1 MTSLHLSP
9 TAPDESLQSEMPIIR
24 EGGLSLPNMTCPTGL
39 EYLTVLDY
47 LGIRLKNTIEVDHFW
62 NAKNEFF
69 VLNIRGETIFNVTE
83 QSDWWGRL
91 CFGASRTCEFHV
103 TDTYGREVLRM
114 IQPFTCSFQR
124 LLVYSEDILLG
135 SVSQNCFFLRPK
147 FSINDS
153 TGKTVLKLK
162 GPRFPNCNNI
172 VYKIKS
178 ADNKHKV
185 GQIKMTFKM
194 NYFIPFTD
202 ITTNDFN
209 INFPLDLDVKIKSV
223 LLGACF
229 LLDLFYKRRRQSI
242 LL

>member
-1 MTSLHLSP
+1 M
-9 TAPDESLQSEMPIIR
+9 
-24 EGGLSLPNMTCPTGL
+24 
-39 EYLTVLDY
+39 
-47 LGIRLKNTIEVDHFW
+47 
-62 NAKNEFF
+62 
-69 VLNIRGETIFNVTE
+69 
-83 QSDWWGRL
+83 
-91 CFGASRTCEFHV
+91 
-103 TDTYGREVLRM
+103 
-114 IQPFTCSFQR
+114 QR

-172 VYKIKS
+172 VYKVKILILTYRKRIYIYISIWLIRNFFFFFQIKS

-229 LLDLFYKRRRQSI
+229 LLVSSNTKIRLDISIYKFINIINIYVSGFV
-242 LL
+242 L

>member
-1 MTSLHLSP
+1 M
-9 TAPDESLQSEMPIIR
+9 MKR
-24 EGGLSLPNMTCPTGL
+24 GGLSLPNMTCPTGL
-39 EYLTVLDY
+39 EYLIVLDY

-91 CFGASRTCEFHV
+91 CLGASRTCEFHV
-103 TDTYGREVLRM
+103 TDTYGREILRM
-114 IQPFTCSFQR
+114 VQPFTCSFQK
-124 LLVYSEDILLG
+124 LQVYSEDILLG
-135 SVSQNCFFLRPK
+135 SVSQNCFFLRPT

-162 GPRFPNCNNI
+162 GPRFPSCNNII

-178 ADNKHKV
+178 ADDKHKV
-185 GQIKMTFKM
+185 GQIKITFKM
-194 NYFIPFTD
+194 LNYFVPFTD
-202 ITTNDFN
+202 ITTGDFN
-209 INFPLDLDVKIKSV
+209 INFPLDLDVKIKSI